1 MANRTQYGF
10 QPVRPRAG
18 KSCLQPERW
27 PIASGYQ
34 GAIQGGNNV
43 DVNVGDVV
51 KRLATGYLSI
61 AEGSEKT
68 SYNPGTVDADI
79 PVGVVVGF
87 EPYYNGTDMTP
98 TNKLPGGTT
107 YGTNFERQSFA
118 LVVPIENAI
127 WSVAVDATSASYDT
141 YAEWLAVVGETIDM
155 VNSDGIT
162 DKAEPEL
169 DLATIADA
177 SSLNQIF
184 RIFGLDVSRDNRDYD
199 AAGFRLLV
207 TANRFA
213 DAPNTAGV

>member
-1 MANRTQYGF
+1 
-10 QPVRPRAG
+10 
-18 KSCLQPERW
+18 
-27 PIASGYQ
+27 
-34 GAIQGGNNV
+34 V

-107 YGTNFERQSFA
+107 YGTNFTRQSVA

-177 SSLNQIF
+177 VSVSQIF
-184 RIFGLDVSRDNRDYD
+184 RIYGLDVSRGNRDYD

-207 TANRFA
+207 TANRYA